1 MTDMEKKSTE
11 NSAILGLLPYL
22 KLAVKQGEAGAVAQ
36 LEELSKRR
44 DEVGLAALEQHGIAL
59 CDLESDRSNLESGI
73 DKLAEAAGRGSNQA
87 ILSLLTVAGRK
98 PSDYRSRQA
107 RTQWKKA
114 DRRLSDWAFW
124 EGIAKRRRSEC
135 GLSSCLFVLEKLSNS
150 PELCDRFLSDGSIL
164 AFLSRLADK
173 DVDVGGGDGT
183 AEIERVELA
192 LLGRVGG
199 LSTVIPGASAR
210 LEELS
215 RRPGKVGAMALEAHG
230 RILCNPRY
238 QRVNFE
244 TGIQKMKESCARGN
258 DGALDF
264 LVALARSDH
273 GIPHVSS
280 SRARAQLES
289 ESRKILDWSFWR
301 PVVEARLKRSD
312 DLSSIGRLLL
322 ALADRPFVG
331 RPFSNGFIESIARRE
346 TADGTGSGK
355 LRTIRADACLLLGR
369 EHAAVPNEK
378 LFAAT
383 LFQRGGILGSTE
395 CRWALL
401 EQRLEHQADL
411 SSAEAEISRIFRTE
425 GLDEEGVR
433 CRGRVL
439 KRFLEKCRD
448 EIAVDEQIL
457 AVSNGDDDFRS
468 SSEFRAAE
476 EHVARVREWIRRYE
490 KKG

>member
-1 MTDMEKKSTE
+1 MTNMEKKSTE

-22 KLAVKQGEAGAVAQ
+22 KSAVKQGDPGAVAQ

-59 CDLESDRSNLESGI
+59 CDQESDRLNLEDGI
-73 DKLAEAAGRGSNQA
+73 DKLAEAAGRGSDQA

-98 PSDYRSRQA
+98 SSDYRSRQA
-107 RTQWKKA
+107 RAQWKKA
-114 DRRLSDWAFW
+114 DRRLSDWTFW
-124 EGIAKRRRSEC
+124 EGLAKRRRSEC
-135 GLSSCLFVLEKLSNS
+135 GLRSCLFVLEKLSDS
-150 PELCDRFLSDGSIL
+150 PNLCDRFLLDGSIL
-164 AFLSRLADK
+164 SFLSHIADREG
-173 DVDVGGGDGT
+173 DGGDGERT
-183 AEIERVELA
+183 SEIERVELT

-199 LSTVIPGASAR
+199 LSNVIPGASAR
-210 LEELS
+210 LDELS

-238 QRVNFE
+238 PRVNFE
-244 TGIQKMKESCARGN
+244 TGVQKMKEACARGN

-264 LVALARSDH
+264 LVALARPDH

-280 SRARAQLES
+280 ARARAQLES
-289 ESRKILDWSFWR
+289 ESRKILNWSFWR
-301 PVVEARLKRSD
+301 PVVEARLERSD

-322 ALADRPFVG
+322 ALAGRPFVG
-331 RPFSNGFIESIARRE
+331 RPFSNGFIESLARRE
-346 TADGTGSGK
+346 SAAGTGPGK
-355 LRTIRADACLLLGR
+355 LRTIREDACLLLGR
-369 EHAAVPNEK
+369 EHAEVPNER

-383 LFQRGGILGSTE
+383 LFQRGGILGSAE

-411 SSAEAEISRIFRTE
+411 PAVEAELSRIFRME

-433 CRGRVL
+433 CRDRVL
-439 KRFLEKCRD
+439 RRFLEKCRD